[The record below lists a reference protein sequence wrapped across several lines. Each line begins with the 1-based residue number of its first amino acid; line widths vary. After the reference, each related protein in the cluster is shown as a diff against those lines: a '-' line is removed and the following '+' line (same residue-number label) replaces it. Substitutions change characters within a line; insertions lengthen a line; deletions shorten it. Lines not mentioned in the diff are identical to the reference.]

1 MRPKKLRE
9 AFGAL
14 IALAWVLPGMGVAG
28 CDADHP
34 RADHSVA
41 DHSHATEVSTALD
54 LPRGNEPLALMSSLP
69 LYWPLDADMMA
80 IASGTAPQ
88 PWSRSLIEQRFA
100 LAPLDTLSPIAP
112 LSGKGEETDPL
123 ADVERLAI
131 IQPRGLSPAD
141 NVALDDWVRAGGEAL
156 LVLDPALTGH
166 YDVALTD
173 PRHPTIGALIPPV
186 VARWGLEV
194 TFDPDQSEELSF
206 VDLDGT
212 QLPVHIGGELQQAAG
227 APTHCTILKP
237 AILARC
243 TVGKGTVTI
252 AVDAA
257 IFEHRELAGEKGE
270 AFLALFGH
278 AFPVG
283 SGA

>member
-1 MRPKKLRE
+1 M
-9 AFGAL
+9 AGVA
-14 IALAWVLPGMGVAG
+14 IALAAVLAG
-28 CDADHP
+28 CDADHSAA
-34 RADHSVA
+34 RHSEAADHA
-41 DHSHATEVSTALD
+41 HTSTQASLPD
-54 LPRGNEPLALMSSLP
+54 LPRGDEPLALMTSLP
-69 LYWPLDADMMA
+69 LYWPLEADMMA
-80 IASGTAPQ
+80 IAFGTAPQ
-88 PWSRSLIEQRFA
+88 PWSRPLIEQRFA

-112 LSGKGEETDPL
+112 LGGKGEGTDPL
-123 ADVERLAI
+123 AGVKRLAI

-194 TFDPDQSEELSF
+194 TFDPDQNEELGF
-206 VDLDGT
+206 VDLGGAD
-212 QLPVHIGGELQQAAG
+212 LPVHIGGALQQAAG
-227 APTHCTILKP
+227 APNDCTISK
-237 AILARC
+237 AAVLARC
-243 TVGKGTVTI
+243 TVGKGSVTVM
-252 AVDAA
+252 ADAA

-270 AFLALFGH
+270 AFLALFRY
-278 AFPVG
+278 AFPVR